1 MIHVMSSATLVWDM
15 RAGRKLTQKK
25 CLSLSIALPY
35 TTIILS
41 CSHSVNFCS
50 FFSLNAFQVS
60 GIAGLI

>member
-1 MIHVMSSATLVWDM
+1 MSSATLVWAM
-15 RAGRKLTQKK
+15 RAGRKLTLKK
-25 CLSLSIALPY
+25 CLSPSISPHY
-35 TTIILS
+35 TTSILS

>member
-1 MIHVMSSATLVWDM
+1 M

-41 CSHSVNFCS
+41 SSHSVNFCS